1 MEIKRKMTKEEVVHF
16 IGRLPTRKKP
26 LSNFEKNI
34 LYTLE
39 YIHYRNVN
47 EKIRKR
53 QADLDLYRPND
64 FVSFYKKSGS
74 RILPSCVACLENK
87 ITHIRHSDK
96 CNLKCDFCFYYG
108 QTAEEKYIPYWAYR
122 ESTTRFNLDIDE
134 MKLMLSKQVLDK
146 VKAIGWLDKEP
157 LMDVDKM
164 IKLMNYIPNYQY
176 LYTNGVFA
184 TPETLKRLRDAGL
197 TEIRFNLQATDF
209 ADNVL
214 KNMEHACKIID
225 NVAIETPVFSKSYK
239 NILKYK
245 AFINSIGIKQIN
257 LPELQLGPKNF
268 LLFKDEGEFYRNR
281 RGYTSPVSS
290 RHYVYDII
298 ELAISQ
304 SWDLVINDCSNDTK
318 FFRDTPI
325 TECDDMK
332 CYINHNTHFTFL
344 PVEYYL
350 FVVEKFV
357 GKELEL

>member
-1 MEIKRKMTKEEVVHF
+1 MEVKKVMTRSEVIHF
-16 IGRLPTRKKP
+16 IERLPTRKIP
-26 LSNFEKNI
+26 LSNFEKDV

-39 YIHYRNVN
+39 YIHYKKVN

-53 QADLDLYRPND
+53 QDGMDLYRPND
-64 FVSFYKKSGS
+64 FLAFYKKKGS
-74 RILPSCVACLENK
+74 RILPSCIACLENK

-96 CNLKCDFCFYYG
+96 CNLKCEFCFYYG
-108 QTAEEKYIPYWAYR
+108 KTADEKYVPSWAYR
-122 ESTTRFNLDIDE
+122 ESTTRFNLDFDE
-134 MKLMLSKQVLDK
+134 MKLMLSKQVFDK
-146 VKAIGWLDKEP
+146 VTAIGWLDKEP
-157 LMDVDKM
+157 LTDIDKM
-164 IKLMNYIPNYQY
+164 TKLMQHIPNYQY
-176 LYTNGVFA
+176 LYTNGVLA
-184 TPETLKRLRDAGL
+184 TPDVLKRLRDSGL

-209 ADNVL
+209 SDEVL

-245 AFINSIGIKQIN
+245 AFINSIGVKQIN
-257 LPELQLGPKNF
+257 LPELQLNPNNF
-268 LLFKDEGEFYRNR
+268 LLFKDEGNIYRNR

-298 ELAISQ
+298 ELAIKQ

-318 FFRDTPI
+318 FYRDTPT
-325 TECDDMK
+325 TESRDMK
-332 CYINHNTHFTFL
+332 CQIVHKTDFTFL

-357 GKELEL
+357 GKELAL